1 MGCEQPPLVLQDL
14 DLIFNVLFCDF
25 ISFYYFIWPAEE
37 TRAWQQR
44 GSGLQGYSCWWGR
57 TRRPTSPVLGTSL
70 RRQWRMELGSSPFP
84 CAHTLTLML
93 LHLQITQKSIALT
106 PSRAGVLQLPL
117 LERLFPYVCRA
128 SPRRAFGGHAARG
141 CPQALCVPR
150 WRCACP
156 RPSSLTHSEGV
167 GLTQRMCHDA
177 GSIPE
182 REGDKLYNTSVVYDP
197 QGNLIAKH
205 RKVWSLSTKCLLEP
219 PLMNE
224 SFLQL
229 HLFDINVPPGEGRPG
244 MTFKYVATQSLS
256 SCGSW
261 SLTLLVRWAGNQTRF
276 RPEATSPPLQQ
287 VFPSRG
293 FSSSTR
299 GSSCAYLVHCHVTL
313 IRVV

>member
-1 MGCEQPPLVLQDL
+1 MAAKR
-14 DLIFNVLFCDF
+14 FRF
-25 ISFYYFIWPAEE
+25 A
-37 TRAWQQR
+37 
-44 GSGLQGYSCWWGR
+44 GLQLLVGADKEANLARARHLIAQAVANGARLISLPV
-57 TRRPTSPVLGTSL
+57 RPHSHIDAFASADYT
-70 RRQWRMELGSSPFP
+70 E
-84 CAHTLTLML
+84 
-93 LHLQITQKSIALT
+93 SIALT
-106 PSRAGVLQLPL
+106 SGCAGVLQLPL

-287 VFPSRG
+287 VPATRLFL
-293 FSSSTR
+293 SSTR
-299 GSSCAYLVHCHVTL
+299 GSSCADLVHCHATL
-313 IRVV
+313 LRVV